1 MRLNFTTYGDQK
13 LPALIILHGWGLSS
27 DSYHELA
34 KLLAEDFHVIV
45 PDLPGF
51 GKTPVP
57 KDAYRVSDY
66 AAVVKKLLKD
76 QKINEVVIVGHS
88 FGGRIAIRLAQSSA
102 KLVKALVLTGTPGVE
117 KFHLKRS
124 LKRAI
129 YWTAAKGMK
138 IVSFVPAVKRLR
150 SRFYQ
155 HRDFGAVEGVM
166 KETFLNVVREDLTS
180 VAKKI
185 QQPTLLLWGARD
197 QLAPI
202 YDAEKMLKIMPH
214 SYLKIFN
221 KVGHKLPYE
230 KPHEFAQ
237 EVLTFTNHSR

>member
-1 MRLNFTTYGDQK
+1 MKLNFISYGDQK
-13 LPALIILHGWGLSS
+13 LPDLVILHGWGLSG
-27 DSYHELA
+27 DSYKELA
-34 KLLAEDFHVIV
+34 KLLSQDFHVIV

-57 KDAYRVSDY
+57 KKAYSVSDY
-66 AAVVKKLLKD
+66 VVEVKKLLKEE
-76 QKINEVVIVGHS
+76 KIDEVVIVGHS
-88 FGGRIAIRLAQSSA
+88 FGGRIAMKLAQNSP
-102 KLVKALVLTGTPGVE
+102 KLVKSIVLTGTPGVE

-129 YWTAAKGMK
+129 YWSAAKGMK

-155 HRDFGAVEGVM
+155 TRDFGQVEGVM
-166 KETFLNVVREDLTS
+166 KETFLNVVREDLTI

-185 QQPTLLLWGARD
+185 NQPTLLLWGARD
-197 QLAPI
+197 QLAPV
-202 YDAEKMLKIMPH
+202 YDAEKMLKLMPH
-214 SYLKIFN
+214 SYLKIFT

-237 EVLTFTNHSR
+237 EVLTFVNHSR